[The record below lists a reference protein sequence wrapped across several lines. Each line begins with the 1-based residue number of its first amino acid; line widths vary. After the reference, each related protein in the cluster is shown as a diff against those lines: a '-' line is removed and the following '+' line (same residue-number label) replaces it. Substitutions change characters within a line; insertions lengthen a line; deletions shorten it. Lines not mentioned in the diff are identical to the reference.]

1 MPPQHG
7 PNRGR
12 PTPGHPRV
20 QRTRG
25 HILAVAREL
34 LPEVGSAG
42 LTYSLLADRAGVTR
56 QTLYRHWPAR
66 AALLV
71 DLILAGPEVG
81 FPEPGSDPRA
91 VATAWLTSLADQ
103 SGRGPQ
109 RSGDPRR
116 GAGRHRPDRRRP
128 GQRPGPPAD
137 QRRSPGRVQ
146 PAARAVRPSGHGP
159 GVRTARRA
167 GLRPAFLRPGR
178 GHQRVHR
185 HGGDRVVA
193 DPRPPLRSLRTR
205 WGLGRGETS
214 WGGWI
219 WLIAGGSQAW

>member
-91 VATAWLTSLADQ
+91 VATAWLTSLAAGLNDQ
-103 SGRGPQ
+103 ATRAAVLAVTARADVDPDSAQALQRISADRLAAFNQLLAPSGRQATAQEYALLAGPVFA
-109 RSGDPRR
+109 RLFFDRAEVTSEFTDTVVTGWLLTLDRRYAHSGQGGDSGEAKRR
-116 GAGRHRPDRRRP
+116 GAD
-128 GQRPGPPAD
+128 
-137 QRRSPGRVQ
+137 
-146 PAARAVRPSGHGP
+146 
-159 GVRTARRA
+159 
-167 GLRPAFLRPGR
+167 
-178 GHQRVHR
+178 
-185 HGGDRVVA
+185 
-193 DPRPPLRSLRTR
+193 
-205 WGLGRGETS
+205 
-214 WGGWI
+214 
-219 WLIAGGSQAW
+219 GSC

>member
-1 MPPQHG
+1 MILPWL
-7 PNRGR
+7 R
-12 PTPGHPRV
+12 PASR
-20 QRTRG
+20 
-25 HILAVAREL
+25 
-34 LPEVGSAG
+34 SAC
-42 LTYSLLADRAGVTR
+42 A
-56 QTLYRHWPAR
+56 PAR

-91 VATAWLTSLADQ
+91 VATAWLTSLAAGLNDQ
-103 SGRGPQ
+103 ATR
-109 RSGDPRR
+109 
-116 GAGRHRPDRRRP
+116 A
-128 GQRPGPPAD
+128 A
-137 QRRSPGRVQ
+137 VL
-146 PAARAVRPSGHGP
+146 AVTARADVDPDSAQSLQRISADRLAAFNQLLAPSGHGP